1 MKRCIYLLGSLF
13 LVMLVLSLSACGI
26 TANTGSTN
34 ANQTTGIWVTG
45 EGKVTVT
52 PDLAILS
59 VGVETE
65 SSSVAE
71 AQSLASTA
79 MADVLKALKA
89 NNIADKDIQTQYFSI
104 SPVRN
109 YVMETGEQKL
119 TGYRVDNTV
128 TVKIRKVDDAAKIID
143 AVTAA
148 GGNYI
153 IINNIA
159 FTVEDPTSYQKTA
172 REKALD
178 NAKMKAQEIATKA
191 GLTLGEPTFLSET
204 TSSYPYMLTSAMA
217 IPAPVMVGGSG
228 VSINTGETEVTVY
241 IQVAYSIK

>member
-1 MKRCIYLLGSLF
+1 MKRVICIIGSLI
-13 LVMLVLSLSACGI
+13 LIILVLGLAGCDIS
-26 TANTGSTN
+26 GSIGTN
-34 ANQTTGIWVTG
+34 PNQTSGIWVTG

-52 PDLAILS
+52 PDVAILS

-65 SSSVAE
+65 NSSVAQ
-71 AQSLASTA
+71 AQQQASVA
-79 MADVLKALKA
+79 MNAVLKALKD
-89 NNIADKDIQTQYFSI
+89 NGIADKDIQTQYFSI

-109 YVMETGEQKL
+109 YVMNTGEQNI
-119 TGYRVDNTV
+119 TGYRVDNSL

-148 GGNYI
+148 GGNNI
-153 IINNIA
+153 VINSIS
-159 FTVEDPTSYQKTA
+159 FTVEDPTPSQKDA

-191 GLTLGEPTFLSET
+191 GLTLGEPTFLNE
-204 TSSYPYMLTSAMA
+204 TSSTFPYYSASNMVA
-217 IPAPVMVGGSG
+217 IPAPVIGGSG
-228 VSINTGETEVTVY
+228 VSINAGETEITVY